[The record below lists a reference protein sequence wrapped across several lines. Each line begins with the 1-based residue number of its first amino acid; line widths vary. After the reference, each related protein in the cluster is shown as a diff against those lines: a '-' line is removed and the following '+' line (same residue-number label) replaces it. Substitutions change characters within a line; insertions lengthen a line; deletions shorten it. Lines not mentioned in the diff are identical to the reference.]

1 MAITDLQTE
10 AHSSRLQKSFRK
22 ISQELEPAPFS
33 VAQQQKHGVF
43 IFMFTKHIYIPDLT
57 TTSIITDH
65 HLPGQTAELDFRLDF
80 LFLLNSYN
88 IIIVNSAAIKITSIL
103 QIIIPGLRVTARN
116 VWSML
121 PGCTQFQW
129 HFGSL
134 VFLFWKSKLIF

>member
-1 MAITDLQTE
+1 MAAADLQTE
-10 AHSSRLQKSFRK
+10 AHSSRHQKSFRK

-33 VAQQQKHGVF
+33 VAQQQKDSVF
-43 IFMFTKHIYIPDLT
+43 IFIITKHIFISDLT
-57 TTSIITDH
+57 TASVITAH
-65 HLPGQTAELDFRLDF
+65 HLPGQEAELDFFFFF
-80 LFLLNSYN
+80 LNCYN
-88 IIIVNSAAIKITSIL
+88 FITVNIAAIIITSIL